1 MRRDRLGV
9 RYVEDRLVLSS
20 DRAWGWFRVPTVSY
34 DFLSGAE
41 REALLARVA
50 GGIASLRDAECHLLV
65 VPRSYSPQ
73 AWRAALDTGTVR
85 PAPGW
90 HGYCSELEAHV
101 AGLAF
106 WTREVYLGVVLG
118 PRRGS
123 GVEGLRRRVEHAA
136 GLGDGEVAES
146 ELARWRAKAE
156 GTGRVLHAGGLRAR
170 PATGPELR
178 WLVRRCFWRGD
189 LAEPLV
195 EPEGP
200 VPRGAVEAL
209 AEGTI
214 RNGHRSLVLE
224 QPSGESHVAF
234 LAAAR
239 FPDVLPFPGGEW
251 LYHCDSLGF
260 PVESSVRFHV
270 VPPRTAS
277 ADAGKKLAEAAD
289 QARHISGTSAELPL
303 ALVETAERARQLEY
317 ALTKEGMP
325 LVYGWPRFAV
335 AATTADE
342 LAAQVDYLVE
352 AYRDLG
358 MELVRPSGDQLS
370 LFLEAVPGDRL
381 RVRAYEQ
388 RQAVSTLAGS
398 MFLATTELGDG
409 TGPYL
414 GETSGRT
421 RAAVHFDPLAAA
433 QRNLPTSIAITGQP
447 GAGKTNLAEL
457 LLYQMTM
464 RGTWCLL
471 VDPKNEASG
480 LAELPGLGDVRV
492 LELGSRHAGLL
503 DPFSVA
509 ETALEGSL
517 LAVDVLRLLL
527 PSGLTPDQEAAL
539 LSACRA
545 ETEREHPSLQGVVE
559 RLRESAEPV
568 AGRLAT
574 TLAYFSD
581 LPLAQLCFSP
591 GTGETLAPEDRL
603 TILQIQG
610 LTFPEADTP
619 RSEYTLA
626 DRLAVAVM
634 FLVTAFAHR
643 LADGA
648 RAQAKA
654 IVLDEAWALTG
665 SRQGRALV
673 QRLARTGR
681 SKNTAFVLV
690 TQNAGDLLEETVTN
704 NLSACFAFR
713 SAQADE
719 VAAVLRLLGVDPTPG
734 HMAMVRSLRNGECI
748 FRDVD
753 GRVGTLR
760 VDLVLPELAAAFDTT
775 PRPRPL
781 EAAV

>member
-1 MRRDRLGV
+1 M
-9 RYVEDRLVLSS
+9 LSA
-20 DRAWGWFRVPTVSY
+20 DRAEAWFRVPTASY
-34 DFLSGAE
+34 DFLSAAE
-41 REALLARVA
+41 REALLGRVA

-65 VPRSYSPQ
+65 VPRAYSPQ
-73 AWRAALDTGTVR
+73 AWRASLDAATAR
-85 PAPGW
+85 PSPGW
-90 HGYCSELEAHV
+90 HRYSGALESHV

-106 WTREVYLGVVLG
+106 WTREAYLGVVLG

-123 GVEGLRRRVEHAA
+123 GVDGLRRRVEHAA
-136 GLGDGEVAES
+136 GLIEGEPSDAE
-146 ELARWRAKAE
+146 LNRWHNAAE
-156 GTGRVLHAGGLRAR
+156 GVGRVLQAGGLRAR
-170 PATGPELR
+170 PATGGELC
-178 WLVRRCFWRGD
+178 WLVRRCFWRGGLGD
-189 LAEPLV
+189 DAPL
-195 EPEGP
+195 PACRAA
-200 VPRGAVEAL
+200 RGAVEAL

-224 QPSGESHVAF
+224 QPAGEAHVAF
-234 LAAAR
+234 LATAR
-239 FPDVLPFPGGEW
+239 FPDLLPFPGGEW

-260 PVESSVRFHV
+260 PVEASVRFRV

-277 ADAGKKLAEAAD
+277 ADAAKKLAEAAD

-317 ALTKEGMP
+317 ALTKEGTP

-335 AATTADE
+335 AGASADE

-352 AYRDLG
+352 SYRDVG
-358 MELVRPSGDQLS
+358 IELVRPSGDQLS
-370 LFLEAVPGDRL
+370 LFLEAIPGDRL
-381 RVRAYEQ
+381 RVHAYEQ

-398 MFLATTELGDG
+398 MFVATTELGDG
-409 TGPYL
+409 AGPYL
-414 GETSGRT
+414 GETTGRT

-447 GAGKTNLAEL
+447 GTGKTNLAEL
-457 LLYQMTM
+457 LLFQMAM

-471 VDPKNEASG
+471 IDPKNEASG
-480 LAELPGLGDVRV
+480 LGELPGLGDVRV
-492 LELGSRHAGLL
+492 LELGPRHAGLL

-509 ETALEGSL
+509 ETAREGAL

-527 PSGLTPDQEAAL
+527 PSGLSADQEAAL

-545 ETEREHPSLQGVVE
+545 ETERERPSLQGVVE
-559 RLRESAEPV
+559 RLRESPEPV
-568 AGRLAT
+568 AERLSS
-574 TLAYFSD
+574 TLGYFAD

-591 GTGETLAPEDRL
+591 GAGDRLDPEERL

-610 LTFPEADTP
+610 LSFPEADTP

-643 LADGA
+643 LADAA
-648 RAQAKA
+648 RVQAKA

-665 SRQGRALV
+665 SRQGRSLV

-713 SAQADE
+713 STQADE
-719 VAAVLRLLGVDPTPG
+719 VGAVLRLLGVDPTPA
-734 HMAMVRSLRNGECI
+734 HAAMVCSLGNGECV

-753 GRVGTLR
+753 GRVGTLQ

-781 EAAV
+781 EAVV